1 MNFVMF
7 LNSIQMFDFFT
18 ILLDGIII
26 LSYLLSSTEQNSD
39 GSSEFLKTTDR
50 DVKKN
55 KAIEK

>member
-1 MNFVMF
+1 
-7 LNSIQMFDFFT
+7 MFDFFT